1 MPFHHLRPCWILKD
15 YARNRLEPVTGF
27 EPVPEEWGTSV
38 LPLHHTGV
46 LPWKALSMAGL
57 LYHFPNGVAPFEVV
71 RSLGVWGL
79 SHGCD
84 GSGIPPAA
92 APSFRGAKKERVS
105 MEVNWIEPSG
115 QGISPEPCTTHGFGV
130 GGTGGI
136 RTHARLSSPVSFQD
150 CSLIRLGTVPY

>member
-1 MPFHHLRPCWILKD
+1 MTG
-15 YARNRLEPVTGF
+15 LEPA
-27 EPVPEEWGTSV
+27 PEEWGTSV

-92 APSFRGAKKERVS
+92 APSFRGANPRIKEVWVS
-105 MEVNWIEPSG
+105 RIEPSG
-115 QGISPEPCTTHGFGV
+115 QGISPEPCTTHGFGFGV
-130 GGTGGI
+130 GGTGRN
-136 RTHARLSSPVSFQD
+136 RTGDLCVRLYSDSTTELLSHITAGYGSTTAGGLFLL
-150 CSLIRLGTVPY
+150 SA